1 MHLSIVNGTSYLLR
15 ERHFFAK
22 NDALLVRSDY
32 NSLGCRNGRSKTWAL
47 NMMQSKNYRIPLKIY

>member
-1 MHLSIVNGTSYLLR
+1 LR